1 MARPEEGR
9 ARVSRRGVIN
19 WILGGGLAAF
29 FGGILYPLA
38 KYILPPK
45 QSEPKVASVV
55 VGQISD
61 FPPNSW
67 KIFRFGNKPGI
78 VLRTPEGDLRA
89 FTAVCTHLGCTVQYR
104 DDFQHIWCACHNGQY
119 DLHGKNISGPPPA
132 PLTPFRVTVTD
143 DGKIVVS
150 RLPEE
155 EV

>member
-9 ARVSRRGVIN
+9 AEVSRRGVIN

-29 FGGILYPLA
+29 LGGILYPLA
-38 KYILPPK
+38 KYVLPPK

-55 VGQISD
+55 VGQVGD
-61 FPPNSW
+61 FPPNGW

-78 VLRTPEGDLRA
+78 ILRTPDGDLRA
-89 FTAVCTHLGCTVQYR
+89 FTAVCTHLDCTVQYR
-104 DDFQHIWCACHNGQY
+104 DDFQHIWCACHNGHY